1 MAETAKLDRIRQ
13 IKRKQKPNGY
23 GLVLA
28 GGGCK
33 GVYQIGAWRALREM
47 DIPIECVVGTSVG
60 AMNGALVALDR
71 YDGAVELWKNMSIEK
86 GFQLPEPLKVPDN
99 LFTLKNANVILKE
112 LWKNHGLDI
121 TPLRRALELLID
133 EKELR
138 ASPVE
143 YGLVTFEVKRRK
155 GRELYKE
162 RIPEGQMMDY
172 IMASA
177 AYPGLKRPEIDG
189 KTFLDGGLYDNV
201 PVKMLLRRHPDNIVV
216 VNIGDTELP
225 ADLDPSLNLC
235 YIRPQD
241 SLGKA
246 FAFCPETA
254 ESKMEMGWYD
264 TRRAFGK
271 LAGEWMYFDPVEYR
285 SLQAELGEEM
295 VSGLEH
301 AARLYGL
308 DRLRECAAADFIRE
322 LRDCDRISAEKFQAF
337 RSHMDIPSMA
347 KAAYAGQFREY
358 SLTSDLLLQLSQD
371 MLAKGEH
378 PRLETM
384 MEKMAPEL
392 LRAARSMEMLRR
404 RLGPVGPAAPEI
416 SGC

>member
-1 MAETAKLDRIRQ
+1 M
-13 IKRKQKPNGY
+13 
-23 GLVLA
+23 
-28 GGGCK
+28 
-33 GVYQIGAWRALREM
+33 
-47 DIPIECVVGTSVG
+47 
-60 AMNGALVALDR
+60 
-71 YDGAVELWKNMSIEK
+71 
-86 GFQLPEPLKVPDN
+86 
-99 LFTLKNANVILKE
+99 
-112 LWKNHGLDI
+112 
-121 TPLRRALELLID
+121 
-133 EKELR
+133 
-138 ASPVE
+138 
-143 YGLVTFEVKRRK
+143 TFEVKRRK

-225 ADLDPSLNLC
+225 ADLDPSLNLY